1 MFYKIPK
8 DSIIRQGDVTE
19 GIISLGAVANKLLR
33 RDNICGFDSEPNF
46 SIDLRFNYNVVMT
59 PCCNIKKAKYISF
72 CPLYQVSK
80 KIKFDN
86 KYLEE
91 DPTKINEPVTAEQ
104 SMPKRRWEKL
114 GEEEKE
120 RKRQQGK
127 NFSYLD
133 HFAFKKY
140 EGIFEEDMI
149 IDFNDIFCI
158 RRKDLGNNF
167 EEMVPFKVLQLTDDT
182 RAKFRQKLIKYFGR
196 DPEDECELGT

>member
-1 MFYKIPK
+1 
-8 DSIIRQGDVTE
+8 
-19 GIISLGAVANKLLR
+19 
-33 RDNICGFDSEPNF
+33 
-46 SIDLRFNYNVVMT
+46 MT

-86 KYLEE
+86 KYLEG
-91 DPTKINEPVTAEQ
+91 DPTKINERVTAEQ
-104 SMPKRRWEKL
+104 HMPKRWWEKL
-114 GEEEKE
+114 GD
-120 RKRQQGK
+120 
-127 NFSYLD
+127 SYLD

-158 RRKDLGNNF
+158 RRKDLGNNL

-182 RAKFRQKLIKYFGR
+182 RAKFRQKLVKYFGR
-196 DPEDECELGT
+196 DPEKECELGT